1 MTPFLGRGKSAWVFE
16 VATRA
21 ELHQPR
27 TDISAEQALM
37 GTKKVDLDGHS
48 SGKRN
53 SKTTGNAK

>member
-1 MTPFLGRGKSAWVFE
+1 LGRGQSAWVFE

-21 ELHQPR
+21 ELHRPK
-27 TDISAEQALM
+27 TDVSAQQALM

-48 SGKRN
+48 SGKRK